1 MVNQKVS
8 LCSGE
13 EADELDRGEIAMT
26 VGEFNE
32 LAKQGRVRAKII
44 APYAAEFGFVEKI
57 GGLTGQ
63 FIRFRFKGKSYDTI
77 ISPTNIVLEIDD

>member
-1 MVNQKVS
+1 MVDQKVP

-13 EADELDRGEIAMT
+13 EVDELDGGESTMT

-44 APYAAEFGFVEKI
+44 APYVAEFGLVEKI